1 MSGLRERLL
10 RARGEPSAAPG
21 DAAEVVPGQAAPP
34 QPSLADRVR
43 RLAAAREGS
52 GSANG
57 SADARTT
64 AALREP
70 TGPAA
75 PDDTA
80 LAAQLCA
87 ERLAPGVLRRS
98 KRLPLA
104 LMHGGWSLY
113 PDPAAVRRLLPDASP
128 DTAGWVALDTETSG
142 LAGGTGTWV
151 FVVGLARW
159 WASELE
165 ITQFLLTRLDA
176 ERAFLEQVLGA
187 LAGAELLLSY
197 NGKSFDLPLLAAR
210 LRLARLQDPM
220 TGVVHLDLLHP
231 VRRAFAGRWPDCRL
245 ATVEQRLLE
254 RSRGQ
259 DLPGAEAPAAWLD
272 WLRRGDGRRLDAVLA
287 HNRVDLL
294 SVAALPAALGA
305 VHRAP
310 VRFNADPLRIAR
322 WRLAADDAE
331 GARAL
336 LSGAGASALNVA
348 GRRLLARLHTR
359 AGDWLAALA
368 LWEQLAEAGDAA
380 SREALAK
387 HFEHRVGDLQRALAH
402 AQCLPPGALAARRRA
417 RLLAKLARRDSA
429 RKRAIDGFQCDQSK
443 K

>member
-1 MSGLRERLL
+1 MSGLRERLCQL
-10 RARGEPSAAPG
+10 RGESVSGEAVQVV
-21 DAAEVVPGQAAPP
+21 AEHPPP
-34 QPSLADRVR
+34 QPSLADRLR
-43 RLAAAREGS
+43 RLAAARAGF
-52 GSANG
+52 GQPNG
-57 SADARTT
+57 SADFRTT
-64 AALREP
+64 AAFPERTPQE
-70 TGPAA
+70 A
-75 PDDTA
+75 PDDAA
-80 LAAQLCA
+80 LAARLSA
-87 ERLAPGVLRRS
+87 DRLAPGVLRVS

-104 LMHGGWSLY
+104 LMHGRGSLN
-113 PDPAAVRRLLPDASP
+113 PDPAAVRLLLPDARAEP
-128 DTAGWVALDTETSG
+128 VGWVALDTETSG

-159 WASELE
+159 RGSALE

-176 ERAFLEQVLGA
+176 ERVFLEQVLGA
-187 LAGAELLLSY
+187 LAGAGLLLSY

-210 LRLARLQDPM
+210 LRLARLPDPT
-220 TGVVHLDLLHP
+220 TGVAHLDLLHP

-254 RSRGQ
+254 HSRGQ

-322 WRLAADDAE
+322 WRLTTGDAE

-336 LSGAGASALNVA
+336 LSGTSTLDAA
-348 GRRLLARLHTR
+348 GRRLLARLHAR
-359 AGDWLAALA
+359 AGDWPAALA

-387 HFEHRVGDLQRALAH
+387 HFEHRVGDLRRALAH
-402 AQCLPPGALAARRRA
+402 AQCLPRGALAARRCA
-417 RLLAKLARRDSA
+417 RLLTKLARLDFIA
-429 RKRAIDGFQCDQSK
+429 AQDH
-443 K
+443 